1 MWIYTKQL
9 EYPVNIT
16 NPDPRMAKLLM
27 ALYGGP
33 DSELASGLRYL
44 TQRFTM
50 PDDRCRATLN
60 DIGTEELAHW
70 EMLGTMIYQCMRG
83 ASYAQIDEAGMAGY
97 YTMHSRGVFPADPN
111 GVPFTTAYIAC
122 TGDPVADLHEDLASE
137 QKARATYEHLM
148 TLTDD
153 KSILDPLNFLR
164 EREIVHYQRF
174 GEAKRTR
181 WRVTKRAAEQN
192 SRKSSKMVACGC
204 LTLKSMVMGA
214 HPLTAR
220 LLRFPQCGHPPSE
233 RPCHSVRQSKGRA

>member
-1 MWIYTKQL
+1 MWIYAKQL

-174 GEAKRTR
+174 GECLEIVQGIQSGSTR
-181 WRVTKRAAEQN
+181 RVYSA
-192 SRKSSKMVACGC
+192 
-204 LTLKSMVMGA
+204 SM
-214 HPLTAR
+214 R
-220 LLRFPQCGHPPSE
+220 S
-233 RPCHSVRQSKGRA
+233 GR